1 MSLSA
6 GIGKITARA
15 KNDATLRDRLNQ
27 FLGPQKN
34 QLLEAINDDLLKPAI
49 AQLQAQGQQ
58 GLVVIVDNLDRIDNR
73 SKGMGRSQQ
82 EYLFIGYLSDQ
93 HSY

>member
-1 MSLSA
+1 MTEIELEGQAEIMGFGASANSEGEFSVSA

-34 QLLEAINDDLLKPAI
+34 QLLEAINDELLKPAI
-49 AQLQAQGQQ
+49 AQLQQQ
-58 GLVVIVDNLDRIDNR
+58 G
-73 SKGMGRSQQ
+73 
-82 EYLFIGYLSDQ
+82 
-93 HSY
+93 

>member
-1 MSLSA
+1 MTEIELEGSAEIMGVGVAGNSEGELSLSA

-34 QLLEAINDDLLKPAI
+34 QLLEAINDELLKPAI

-58 GLVVIVDNLDRIDNR
+58 GLVVIVDNLDR
-73 SKGMGRSQQ
+73 
-82 EYLFIGYLSDQ
+82 FA
-93 HSY
+93 

>member
-1 MSLSA
+1 MGVGVAAIVRGELSLSA

-34 QLLEAINDDLLKPAI
+34 QLLEAINDELLKPAI

-58 GLVVIVDNLDRIDNR
+58 GLVVIVDNLDQSPIETKQRFEQNA
-73 SKGMGRSQQ
+73 
-82 EYLFIGYLSDQ
+82 Y
-93 HSY
+93 